1 VPGSDVERQRHAAEQ
16 DEHEDD
22 RDDERLARFRA
33 KTTCHSSRS
42 FATAVS
48 VPDDTVMPSSG
59 IVNAY
64 GYLTVTV
71 TRLPETIPLGSEKSI
86 APVCSSLLLSRFDA
100 ESSTACFAS
109 AKLPPLKRAMIA
121 RLAPARAASVSVT

>member
-1 VPGSDVERQRHAAEQ
+1 LRCDVLRRRRGGGGVGQELRGGERCRVGRGLGLPVLPVPGSDVERQRHAAEQ

-71 TRLPETIPLGSEKSI
+71 TRLPETIPLGSEK
-86 APVCSSLLLSRFDA
+86 
-100 ESSTACFAS
+100 
-109 AKLPPLKRAMIA
+109 
-121 RLAPARAASVSVT
+121 